1 MSDIKI
7 IDNFLTKE
15 EHQEIYK
22 ELSGD
27 TCLFPWFYNE
37 YVNNINDP
45 KDQFQFCH
53 QFYNMV
59 PTSENFNLVKPLINK
74 LNMTAIAKIK
84 ANLLLKT
91 KTPVV
96 FGYHSD
102 YTWEHKW
109 WTAIYYVN
117 SNNGKTIFEKNKKNV
132 VSKANRLI
140 VFDGRLKHCGTT
152 STNSKQ
158 RIVINLNFFDQN
170 MGN

>member
-45 KDQFQFCH
+45 
-53 QFYNMV
+53 
-59 PTSENFNLVKPLINK
+59 
-74 LNMTAIAKIK
+74 KIK

-152 STNSKQ
+152 STDSKQ